1 MDERAPAC
9 RDNLHHQ
16 WKFPPCAQQ
25 LTREKSSSHLFHCH
39 QSISQHWGRSALY
52 SQGHCQCPNRQWL
65 PLIMPQIPTPAWNHS
80 VSPGSWR
87 RKDLSQHSVPVHLP
101 TNALPVMARPVGQ
114 PELSLVRAS
123 RAGAQQQPEGLSFGY
138 RERREG
144 EPRVQ
149 KTWLGW
155 RSRTSP
161 LPLVSL

>member
-1 MDERAPAC
+1 MQGQPSSPVEIPSLCTTAHQGEKQQPPVSLPSEHLPA
-9 RDNLHHQ
+9 LG
-16 WKFPPCAQQ
+16 
-25 LTREKSSSHLFHCH
+25 EM
-39 QSISQHWGRSALY
+39 Y

-65 PLIMPQIPTPAWNHS
+65 PLIMPQISTPAWNHS

-123 RAGAQQQPEGLSFGY
+123 RAGAQQQPGGLSFGY
-138 RERREG
+138 RKRREG